1 MSADNQQERPE
12 QMMGYYIAGFVDGE
26 GSFHVA
32 VQKSANVKLGWQVI
46 PEFHV
51 SQNQTR
57 TVVLE
62 MIQKFLGC
70 GYIKPNH
77 RTRAN
82 DHTNVYVVRN
92 HHDLLEKV
100 VPFFRKYELVS
111 SKNEDF
117 NKFAEIVE
125 MMDQGHHLSRE
136 GLKKIF
142 TIAFS
147 MNNNGHYRKWRLND
161 IINALDSSET
171 ICQNPVLA
179 DKI

>member
-12 QMMGYYIAGFVDGE
+12 QMKGYYIAGFVDGE

-32 VQKSANVKLGWQVI
+32 VQKTSNVKLGWQVI

-51 SQNQTR
+51 SQNESR
-57 TVVLE
+57 TAVLE
-62 MIQKFLGC
+62 MICDYLGC

-77 RTRAN
+77 RTRIN
-82 DHTNVYVVRN
+82 DKTNVFVVRN
-92 HHDLLEKV
+92 HRDLLSKV
-100 VPFFRKYELVS
+100 VPFFRRYPLIS

-117 NKFAEIVE
+117 KKFAEIVE
-125 MMDQGHHLSRE
+125 MMDQSSHLSRE
-136 GLKKIF
+136 GLKQIF

-147 MNNNGHYRKWRLND
+147 MNNNGHYRKWRLKD

-171 ICQNPVLA
+171 ICQNPVF
-179 DKI
+179 IG

>member
-12 QMMGYYIAGFVDGE
+12 QMMGHYIAGFVDGE

-32 VQKSANVKLGWQVI
+32 VQKTLNVKLGWQVI

-51 SQNQTR
+51 SQNQSR
-57 TVVLE
+57 TAVLE
-62 MIQKFLGC
+62 MIQSVLGC

-77 RTRAN
+77 RMRTN
-82 DHTNVYVVRN
+82 DLTNVYVVRN
-92 HHDLLEKV
+92 HHDMLNKV
-100 VPFFRKYELVS
+100 VPFFRRYPLVS

-117 NKFAEIVE
+117 KKFAEIVE
-125 MMDQGHHLSRE
+125 MMHQGNHLNRE

-142 TIAFS
+142 TMAFS
-147 MNNNGHYRKWRLND
+147 MNNNGHYRKWRLVD

-171 ICQNPVLA
+171 ICQNPVVTG
-179 DKI
+179 

>member
-12 QMMGYYIAGFVDGE
+12 RLGFYIAGFVDGE

-32 VQKSANVKLGWQVI
+32 VQKTQNVRLGWQVI

-51 SQNQTR
+51 SQNQSR
-57 TVVLE
+57 TAVLE
-62 MIQKFLGC
+62 MIQGCLGC

-77 RTRAN
+77 RMRAN
-82 DHTNVYVVRN
+82 DQTNVFVVRN
-92 HHDLLEKV
+92 HQDLLNKV
-100 VPFFRKYELVS
+100 IPFFRKYPLIS
-111 SKNEDF
+111 CKNEDF
-117 NKFAEIVE
+117 KKSAIIVE
-125 MMDQGHHLSRE
+125 MMSQSNHLNRE

-147 MNNNGHYRKWRLND
+147 MNNNGHYRKWRLEE
-161 IINALDSSET
+161 ILRALDSSET
-171 ICQNPVLA
+171 ICQNPVLV